1 MKNAKKRI
9 ALLLAVVMLFTL
21 CACGKKKALNG
32 EWTLTFVPSA
42 MGFDQLLPF
51 EGFTA
56 QGTII
61 TKAVIKDGVM
71 EIYPDGF
78 ADWATQV
85 SDDLYEWIW
94 QDDNIYAFL
103 SSDYDMSAEDFKAE
117 CDREGTTKQEL
128 LNVMRAQLTK
138 EALTD
143 AVLEG
148 LGESETITHSFERK
162 GDELHFDEGV
172 VWTVEIS
179 EDKIV
184 VTHITSDQSSMTLKN
199 NEMVFSK

>member
-1 MKNAKKRI
+1 MKNAKKFV
-9 ALLLAVVMLFTL
+9 ALLLTVVMLFTL
-21 CACGKKKALNG
+21 CACGEKKALNG

-56 QGTII
+56 QGTIT

-78 ADWATQV
+78 ADWAKQV
-85 SDDLYEWIW
+85 SNDLYEWIW

-103 SSDYDMSAEDFKAE
+103 ASDYDMTAEDFKAE
-117 CDREGTTKQEL
+117 CDREGTGKQEL
-128 LNVMRAQLTK
+128 LNVMHAQLTK
-138 EALTD
+138 EALTE
-143 AVLEG
+143 AILEG
-148 LGESETITHSFERK
+148 LGESETITHNFKLK
-162 GDELHFDEGV
+162 GNELHFEEGV
-172 VWTVEIS
+172 VWTIKTS
-179 EDKIV
+179 KDKIV
-184 VTHITSDQSSMTLKN
+184 VTNITNDQSSITLNN

>member
-1 MKNAKKRI
+1 MKNTKRFV
-9 ALLLAVVMLFTL
+9 ALLLAVTMLFTL

-56 QGTII
+56 QGTIT
-61 TKAVIKDGVM
+61 TKAVIKDGVI

-85 SDDLYEWIW
+85 AADLYDWIW

-103 SSDYDMSAEDFKAE
+103 SSDYDMTAEEFKAE
-117 CDREGTTKQEL
+117 CDREGTEKQEL
-128 LNVMRAQLTK
+128 LDITGKQLTK
-138 EALTD
+138 EALTES
-143 AVLEG
+143 VVTG
-148 LGESETITHSFERK
+148 LGESETFTHNFELK
-162 GDELHFDEGV
+162 GNEMHFDEGV
-172 VWTVEIS
+172 VWTIKTS
-179 EDKIV
+179 KNKIV
-184 VTHITSDQSSMTLKN
+184 VTHITDDQSSIALKN

>member
-9 ALLLAVVMLFTL
+9 ALLLAVVILFTL

-56 QGTII
+56 QGTIT
-61 TKAVIKDGVM
+61 TKAVIKDGVI

-78 ADWATQV
+78 ADWAKQV
-85 SDDLYEWIW
+85 AADLYDWIW

-103 SSDYDMSAEDFKAE
+103 SSDYDMTAEEFKAE
-117 CDREGTTKQEL
+117 CDREGTEKQEL
-128 LNVMRAQLTK
+128 LDITSKQLTK
-138 EALTD
+138 EALTES
-143 AVLEG
+143 VVTG
-148 LGESETITHSFERK
+148 LGESEIFTHSFELQ
-162 GDELHFDEGV
+162 GNEMHFDEGV

>member
-1 MKNAKKRI
+1 MKNTKRFV
-9 ALLLAVVMLFTL
+9 ALLLAVTMLFTL
-21 CACGKKKALNG
+21 CACGEKKALNG

-42 MGFDQLLPF
+42 MGFDQTLPF

-56 QGTII
+56 QGTIT
-61 TKAVIKDGVM
+61 TKAVIKDGVI

-85 SDDLYEWIW
+85 AADLYDWIW

-103 SSDYDMSAEDFKAE
+103 SSDYDMTAEEFKAE

-128 LNVMRAQLTK
+128 LDITGKQLTK
-138 EALTD
+138 EALTKS
-143 AVLEG
+143 VVTG
-148 LGESETITHSFERK
+148 LGESEIFTHSFELK
-162 GDELHFDEGV
+162 GNEMHFDEGV
-172 VWTVEIS
+172 VWTIKTS
-179 EDKIV
+179 KNKIV
-184 VTHITSDQSSMTLKN
+184 VTHITDDQSSIALKN